1 MVAPNIGEPDEEL
14 LDLLSRG
21 ISDYTIASTPGIAER
36 LQRFRVPRG
45 YIFWRDN
52 ATNTITC
59 TPSNSPEAHEAKA
72 TCLSPRS

>member
-21 ISDYTIASTPGIAER
+21 ISSHTIASTPGLAER

-45 YIFWRDN
+45 YIYWRNSTTD
-52 ATNTITC
+52 TVTC
-59 TPSNSPEAHEAKA
+59 LPADSPKAREAKG